1 MRYIKDIPH
10 EFYKISLYRWN
21 EKYIIKFEAGGRYEQ
36 VYKVDE
42 TDITSEDE
50 LDRIVDGAM
59 IAAVRKRFDEMH
71 ADWQAT
77 LLRNEI
83 IF

>member
-10 EFYKISLYRWN
+10 DFYKISLYRWN
-21 EKYIIKFEAGGRYEQ
+21 EKYIVKFEAGGRYEQ
-36 VYKVDE
+36 VYKIDE
-42 TDITSEDE
+42 TDVTSEDE
-50 LDRIVDGAM
+50 IDRIVDPEM

-71 ADWQAT
+71 ADWQSA